1 MNRTNRLSTYV
12 GAATAAAIGATMGT
26 EVTADTIVFDVG
38 VTYGGGW
45 VPGSGGTS
53 WSSSHLD
60 TAGLMQMD
68 ALGAQMLF
76 IGNGFRSA
84 WNSSSG
90 GPFTGNYR
98 AMGWALG
105 SGTNFNNSK
114 SESGE
119 QGRLQVAFTFN
130 GMGFGK
136 GSKSK
141 NVRGFGA
148 GENVD
153 SMNKFMPGGFAGSS
167 YFTSS
172 SGSVSSG
179 EKGLAAGRHFIGFR
193 VVEDWSAEELAFNYG
208 WVDLSFDYEAGTLT
222 VHRWAY
228 ETDVNTAAS
237 TPVVP
242 GPGGL
247 FALALGAAGIRGRR
261 QRVA

>member
-45 VPGSGGTS
+45 MPGSGGTS
-53 WSSSHLD
+53 WSRSELD

-68 ALGAQMLF
+68 ALGVQMLF
-76 IGNGFRSA
+76 VGFGLRSA
-84 WNSSSG
+84 WNFGSGSSV
-90 GPFTGNYR
+90 GNYR
-98 AMGWALG
+98 FMNWALG
-105 SGTNFNNSK
+105 SGSNFSNS
-114 SESGE
+114 EDDPGE
-119 QGRLQVAFTFN
+119 KGRLQVAFTFN

-153 SMNKFMPGGFAGSS
+153 SMAKFMPGGFAGGS
-167 YFTSS
+167 YFSSS